1 MNSEQVFIQHRFTI
15 ERDGLTLQDALVMP
29 MEDYEKLTPEDIEA
43 QKEQRFANWSEQIK
57 NPPPQ
62 VELSKEEQLA
72 QVENDLKSIEEQK
85 VQLTSR
91 KVELASAIA
100 VEVLPVEE
108 VIDKSIKGGK

>member
-1 MNSEQVFIQHRFTI
+1 MDQLIAQHRFTI
-15 ERDGLTLQDALVMP
+15 ERDGLTLSDALVMP
-29 MEDYEKLTPEDIEA
+29 MSEYEKLTPEDIEV
-43 QKEQRFANWSEQIK
+43 QKESRFVNWSEQIK

-62 VELSKEEQLA
+62 VEVSKEEQLL

-100 VEVLPVEE
+100 IEAPIEE
-108 VIDKSIKGGK
+108 PIIKGVK